1 MLLSYLCLLLF
12 SFLFSVSSSSTLH
25 YKQYHTPSSHLWI
38 WSTEPKAPNT
48 TSIESLHS
56 SLIRYRT
63 HRLRITILSSRETIR
78 ENLRINYSMMST
90 TAKILVSLAW
100 AYVCL
105 GVIAPMI
112 LREAY
117 QIRLE
122 AINEYGK
129 YMKSIQLK

>member
-1 MLLSYLCLLLF
+1 
-12 SFLFSVSSSSTLH
+12 
-25 YKQYHTPSSHLWI
+25 
-38 WSTEPKAPNT
+38 
-48 TSIESLHS
+48 
-56 SLIRYRT
+56 
-63 HRLRITILSSRETIR
+63 
-78 ENLRINYSMMST
+78 MST

-129 YMKSIQLK
+129 YMKSIQLE